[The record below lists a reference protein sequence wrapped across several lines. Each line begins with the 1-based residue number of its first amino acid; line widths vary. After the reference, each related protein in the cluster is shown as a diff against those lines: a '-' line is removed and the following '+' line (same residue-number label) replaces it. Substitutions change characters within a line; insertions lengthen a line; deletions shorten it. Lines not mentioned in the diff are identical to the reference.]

1 MSMFSSRLRSSALA
15 GLTAVAMTS
24 GALLPVQ
31 TANAAGIAF
40 GAMSAYTTTNAA
52 LGGGSVLGLEGDDE
66 AAAASLTAALRREF
80 AARGVGG
87 GKEMSTLELK
97 LTMGCEEPPPPG
109 CMAEGGRTLG
119 VSQMIYGSVVKA
131 GDSYTVDLTFLDV
144 DGGAVKETLKTP
156 LSADA
161 FGEGVIDQTA
171 KDLVNQM
178 LGAEPEPEPEP
189 AVASPAV
196 PGPVVHE
203 PTVDDGGGLVWG
215 RHDAARWKKIG
226 LVTSGA
232 LAVVSIGAAVATSLM
247 IRRDGPVYNDL
258 IDAAKGSLEDD
269 TPGNDINP
277 NTMQDLCDV
286 ARTAPPGEMGTVTNK
301 PVAEVCR
308 RGDTLA
314 TVATASWVGAGIF
327 AASTIAFTTLLFVH
341 KEKKDGAT
349 AKLRAHGAAV
359 GVSPMSHGGA
369 MVGGRWSF

>member
-24 GALLPVQ
+24 GAFLPVS
-31 TANAAGIAF
+31 TANAASITF
-40 GAMSAYTTTNAA
+40 GAMSAYSTANAA
-52 LGGGSVLGLEGDDE
+52 LGGGSVLGLEGDD
-66 AAAASLTAALRREF
+66 AAASSLTAALRREF

-87 GKEMSTLELK
+87 GKEMSAIELK

-109 CMAEGGRTLG
+109 CMAEGGRTIG
-119 VSQMIYGSVVKA
+119 VDQMVYGSVVKA
-131 GDSYTVDLTFLDV
+131 GDSYTVDLTLLDV
-144 DGGAVKETLKTP
+144 AGGTVKETLKAP

-161 FGEGVIDQTA
+161 LSAGVIDQTA

-189 AVASPAV
+189 EEVDPVV
-196 PGPVVHE
+196 PGPVVDE
-203 PTVDDGGGLVWG
+203 PSDDGGGLVWG
-215 RHDAARWKKIG
+215 RHNAARWKKIG
-226 LVTSGA
+226 LATSGA

-247 IRRDGPVYNDL
+247 IRRNGPVYNDL
-258 IDAAKGSLEDD
+258 IDAANASLEDD
-269 TPGNDINP
+269 TSGNDVNP
-277 NTMQDLCDV
+277 NTMNDLCDL

-314 TVATASWVGAGIF
+314 TVATASWIGAGVF

-341 KEKKDGAT
+341 KDKDGT
-349 AKLRAHGAAV
+349 MAKLRKRGAV
-359 GVSPMSHGGA
+359 GGVSPMSRGGA
-369 MVGGRWSF
+369 MVGGGWSF